1 MIGTIHNAKETQNV
15 QLPKQIHKKNLVSLQ
30 EGLTEYRFLLK
41 PTIIL
46 TVIYLVGISSLLRA
60 NFYYIDDIARAN
72 EGYTQ
77 WEYYSRHLMVLFGY
91 FLHADGYL
99 TDVSPLPQFVAAIF
113 MAIAGTISIYAIT
126 GKKDISVW
134 HLIAAV
140 PMGLSPYF
148 LECFSYK
155 YDSAVMGLSVLL
167 SVAPLLLAEST
178 EKKYALAVFLCTLCM
193 CMSYQAAAGI
203 YPVLVV
209 FICFRRWLD
218 GHSLP
223 KVFRFAAI
231 SAAGYLAGLVIF
243 RLFIMTPVSN
253 HASSDLPA
261 MGAFFSSVIGI
272 YKKYLRYFLADFKVE
287 WHLFVVVLGACF
299 LYVSCR
305 TAKAAKI
312 LTALLAVLVLLAAAA
327 LSLGVYPFLA
337 GPTFYPRSMYGIG
350 CTIAFLAIFIF
361 SRMPKLI
368 PAKVAAFLLSW
379 CFFSFAFTY
388 GNALYVQSQYTDYR
402 IMITIDDLVDSGIFE
417 GAGEKKMRITGSIG
431 YAPVIR
437 HMPQDFQ
444 ILNRLVPI
452 NFQDSEEYWGTYGF
466 KNYYGLSGVRVVSS
480 GDYWE
485 MDLPVIVRSTYHTI
499 CSDGEYIWLNLY
511 E

>member
-1 MIGTIHNAKETQNV
+1 M
-15 QLPKQIHKKNLVSLQ
+15 QLPKRTLKKNPVSLQ
-30 EGLTEYRFLLK
+30 EKLSEYRFLVK

-46 TVIYLVGISSLLRA
+46 TIIYLVGISSLLRA

-77 WEYYSRHLMVLFGY
+77 WEYYSRHLMVLSGF
-91 FLHADGYL
+91 FLHADTYL
-99 TDVSPLPQFVAAIF
+99 TDISPLPQLVAAVF
-113 MAIAGTISIYAIT
+113 MAMAGTISIYAIT
-126 GKKDISVW
+126 GKKDFSGW
-134 HLIAAV
+134 YLIAAV

-167 SVAPLLLAEST
+167 SVAPLLFASASAG
-178 EKKYALAVFLCTLCM
+178 KYAFATFLCTLCM

-209 FICFRRWLD
+209 LICFQRWLD
-218 GHSLP
+218 RQPLP
-223 KVFRFAAI
+223 KVFRFAWI
-231 SAAGYLAGLVIF
+231 SAASYLAGLLVF
-243 RLFIMTPVSN
+243 RLFIMTPVDN

-261 MGAFFSSVIGI
+261 MGALLPSAISA
-272 YKKYLRYFLADFKVE
+272 YKKYLKYFLTDFKVE
-287 WHLFVVVLGACF
+287 WLLFISILCVCF
-299 LYVSCR
+299 LYASCR
-305 TAKAAKI
+305 TAKRTKPLA
-312 LTALLAVLVLLAAAA
+312 ALLAFPVLLAVAA

-350 CTIAFLAIFIF
+350 CTIALLTIFTF
-361 SRMPKLI
+361 SRMPQLL
-368 PAKVAAFLLSW
+368 PAKIASFLLSW

-402 IMITIDDLVDSGIFE
+402 IMITIDDLIESGILDE
-417 GAGEKKMRITGSIG
+417 PGEKTMRISGSIG
-431 YAPVIR
+431 YAPAIR

-452 NFQDSEEYWGTYGF
+452 TFQDSEEYWGTYGF

-485 MDLPVIVRSTYHTI
+485 MDLPVIARSPYHTI
-499 CSDGEYIWLNLY
+499 YSDGEVIWLNLY